1 MLFNFFTDN
10 IRGVICSLLKKIFM
24 NFLRTIKVLLI
35 TVAAFFLQNSN
46 AQTSASGVKR
56 PTTKRTAKETGLK
69 DAYKNY
75 FLIGAALNSPQI
87 EEQEPNAKLLV
98 PQQFNS
104 ITPENIM
111 KCEVIYPGWDKYNF
125 YLADK
130 YVAYGKKN
138 NMFVVGHTLVWHSQ
152 LSPFVNNIQS
162 KDSFL
167 LFFTNHINTVAGR
180 YAEKVNSWDVVN
192 EALNED
198 GTLRQSIFLEKLG
211 EDYIRKAFELAAK
224 ADPKAALYYNDYN
237 IEQPQKRAGV
247 IALVKKLQASGT
259 KINGI
264 GIQAHWSINGPPL
277 KDIEDAIVEFAAL
290 GLKVSFTELD
300 LTALPNPWDLVGA
313 ELSQNFEGSPYMNP
327 YPNGLPDAMQ
337 IKLAKG
343 YEDLFKLFIKH
354 KDKIERVTFWG
365 VNDGQ
370 SWLNNWPI
378 KNRTNHP
385 LFFDRD
391 FKPKLAYKKVM
402 ALVQKTNGLNVKK
415 ILNSSY
421 KSLKKLHD

>member
-1 MLFNFFTDN
+1 MKFLTA
-10 IRGVICSLLKKIFM
+10 IKILLVIL
-24 NFLRTIKVLLI
+24 
-35 TVAAFFLQNSN
+35 AAVFLQNSN
-46 AQTSASGVKR
+46 AQTSANTARR
-56 PTTKRTAKETGLK
+56 PTKRAIKKIGLK
-69 DAYKNY
+69 TAYKNY
-75 FLIGAALNSPQI
+75 FLIGAALNSAQI
-87 EEQEPNAKLLV
+87 EEKEPNAAIV
-98 PQQFNS
+98 IPQQFSS
-104 ITPENIM
+104 ITSENIM
-111 KCEVIYPGWDKYNF
+111 KAEVIHPEWDTYNF
-125 YLADK
+125 DLADK
-130 YVAYGKKN
+130 FVAYGKKN
-138 NMFVVGHTLVWHSQ
+138 NMFVVGHTFVWHSQ
-152 LSPFVNNIQS
+152 LPSFINNNIS
-162 KDSFL
+162 SDSLL
-167 LFFTNHINTVAGR
+167 LFITNHINTVGKR
-180 YAEKVNSWDVVN
+180 YAGKINSWDVVN

-198 GTLRQSIFLEKLG
+198 GTLRKSVFLEKMG

-224 ADPKAALYYNDYN
+224 ADPKAELYYNDYN

-277 KDIEDAIVEFAAL
+277 KDVEDAILEFAAL

-313 ELSQNFEGSPYMNP
+313 EVNQNFEGSPYMNP
-327 YPNGLPDAMQ
+327 YPKGLPDSMQ

-343 YEDLFKLFIKH
+343 YEDLFKLFIKY

-370 SWLNNWPI
+370 SWLNYWPI
-378 KNRTNHP
+378 KNRTNYP

-402 ALVQKTNGLNVKK
+402 ALVQKTNNPGVKK
-415 ILNSSY
+415 IPNSVY
-421 KSLKKLHD
+421 KS